1 MGRRFFCDKWLSVEE
16 KKENFSFCYQQRQ
29 QTKREHFWPL
39 LVMFAL
45 ILKFR
50 NFSINGRKCIAL
62 RENWG
67 KLLQKLKI
75 RVTKNGGIFMIF
87 YIISWTKMVLVV
99 FLKSGKML
107 WHCNGWE
114 SILKMPKEDDLIDK
128 SLYPSRIFSWSW
140 LTLKPVRDDHQ
151 AASFLLFEH
160 SNIRFQKLYL
170 PIY

>member
-1 MGRRFFCDKWLSVEE
+1 MVVVIFDLEFQSLLCLLKLQLFIPRKIFLKNLLQNMPARQIVFLLKATFWEEGFSVINGCLLKK

-67 KLLQKLKI
+67 NLLQKLKI
-75 RVTKNGGIFMIF
+75 RVTKNGEIFIIF
-87 YIISWTKMVLVV
+87 LIL
-99 FLKSGKML
+99 FLG
-107 WHCNGWE
+107 
-114 SILKMPKEDDLIDK
+114 LKCFFCCCCCW
-128 SLYPSRIFSWSW
+128 YF
-140 LTLKPVRDDHQ
+140 
-151 AASFLLFEH
+151 
-160 SNIRFQKLYL
+160 
-170 PIY
+170 

>member
-1 MGRRFFCDKWLSVEE
+1 MVVVIFDLEFQSLLCLLKLQLFIPRKIFLKNLLQNMPARQIVFLLKATFWEEGFSVINGCLLKK

-67 KLLQKLKI
+67 NLLQKLKI
-75 RVTKNGGIFMIF
+75 RVTKNEGIFMIF
-87 YIISWTKMVLVV
+87 IIIISWT
-99 FLKSGKML
+99 
-107 WHCNGWE
+107 
-114 SILKMPKEDDLIDK
+114 
-128 SLYPSRIFSWSW
+128 
-140 LTLKPVRDDHQ
+140 
-151 AASFLLFEH
+151 
-160 SNIRFQKLYL
+160 
-170 PIY
+170 